1 MNRKI
6 SNIKINNF
14 VSQNQVTFLLY
25 GLVIILFIFGETIS
39 KGFLNYDHVCAIL
52 RTASFLGIV
61 SIGQTIA
68 ILTGGID
75 LSVGPIITMGNV
87 FVCMLINGQNSNTLW
102 AILFV
107 IFLGALF
114 GFLSGYGVA
123 YLKISPLVMTLA
135 VGSLITGITLI
146 FSKGAP
152 KGLASPILRYMG
164 VSSLFDFFPIIIFIW
179 LILSVL
185 SILLLN
191 FSVFGRKI
199 YYIGA
204 NEKSAFF
211 SGIKTNFT
219 KTIAY
224 SISGATAVLT
234 GALMAGYTQTAF
246 LGIGDEYILWSIA
259 AVVIGGTALTGGKGG
274 YVGTIAGTIIFV
286 LLESVLTVM
295 NMPEAVRKMANGA
308 IILILISIYYNQ
320 EKAKAKIY

>member
-1 MNRKI
+1 MNNKI
-6 SNIKINNF
+6 DSIKFNDFI
-14 VSQNQVTFLLY
+14 SQNKVIFLLY
-25 GLVIILFIFGETIS
+25 GLVIILFFFFVMIS
-39 KGFLNYDHVCAIL
+39 EGFLNHNHVYAIL

-61 SIGQTIA
+61 SIGQTIV

-75 LSVGPIITMGNV
+75 LSVVPLITMGNV
-87 FVCMLINGQNSNTLW
+87 FICMFINGQNSNTSWSL
-102 AILFV
+102 LFI

-152 KGLASPILRYMG
+152 KGLASPILRYIG
-164 VSSLFDFFPIIIFIW
+164 VGSLFDFFPVIIFIW
-179 LILSVL
+179 LILSFL

-204 NEKSAFF
+204 NEKAAFF
-211 SGIKTNFT
+211 SGIRTNFT
-219 KTIAY
+219 KTMAY
-224 SISGATAVLT
+224 SISGVTAVLT
-234 GALMAGYTQTAF
+234 GSLMAGYTQTAF
-246 LGIGDEYILWSIA
+246 LGIGNEYVLWSIA
-259 AVVIGGTALTGGKGG
+259 TVVIGGTALTGGKGG

-286 LLESVLTVM
+286 LLESILTVM

-320 EKAKAKIY
+320 EKVKTKIY

>member
-1 MNRKI
+1 MN
-6 SNIKINNF
+6 NKINNIKF
-14 VSQNQVTFLLY
+14 NDFISQNKVIFLLY
-25 GLVIILFIFGETIS
+25 GLVIILFIFGEMIS
-39 KGFLNYDHVCAIL
+39 KGFLNHNHVYAIL

-61 SIGQTIA
+61 SMGQTIV

-75 LSVGPIITMGNV
+75 LSVGPLITMGNV
-87 FVCMLINGQNSNTLW
+87 FICMFINGQNSNTLW
-102 AILFV
+102 SLLFI

-152 KGLASPILRYMG
+152 KGLASPILRYIG
-164 VSSLFDFFPIIIFIW
+164 VGSLFDFFPVIIFIW
-179 LILSVL
+179 LIFSFLC
-185 SILLLN
+185 ILLLN

-211 SGIKTNFT
+211 SGIRTNFT
-219 KTIAY
+219 KTMAY
-224 SISGATAVLT
+224 SISGVTAVLA
-234 GALMAGYTQTAF
+234 GSLMAGYTQTAF
-246 LGIGDEYILWSIA
+246 LGIGNEYVLWSIA
-259 AVVIGGTALTGGKGG
+259 TVVIGGTALTGGKGG

-286 LLESVLTVM
+286 LLESILTVM
-295 NMPEAVRKMANGA
+295 NMPEAVRRMANGA

-320 EKAKAKIY
+320 ERVKVKIY

>member
-1 MNRKI
+1 MNGEI
-6 SNIKINNF
+6 NNIKINNF
-14 VSQNQVTFLLY
+14 VSQNKVTFLLY
-25 GLVIILFIFGETIS
+25 GLVIIFFIFGEIIS

-61 SIGQTIA
+61 SIGQTIV

-75 LSVGPIITMGNV
+75 LSVGPLITTGNV
-87 FVCMLINGQNSNTLW
+87 FICMFINGLDSNTLW

-107 IFLGALF
+107 ILLGALF

-135 VGSLITGITLI
+135 IGSLITGITLI

-164 VSSLFDFFPIIIFIW
+164 VGSLFDFFPVIIFIW

-185 SILLLN
+185 CIILLN

-199 YYIGA
+199 FYIGA
-204 NEKSAFF
+204 NEKAAFF

-234 GALMAGYTQTAF
+234 GVLMAGYTHTAF
-246 LGIGDEYILWSIA
+246 LGIGNEYVLWSIA

-286 LLESVLTVM
+286 LLESILTVM
-295 NMPEAVRKMANGA
+295 NMPEAVRKMANGT

-320 EKAKAKIY
+320 EKVKAKIY

>member
-1 MNRKI
+1 MNKKI
-6 SNIKINNF
+6 SNIEINNF
-14 VSQNQVTFLLY
+14 VSQNKVTFLLY
-25 GLVIILFIFGETIS
+25 GLVIILFIFGEIIS
-39 KGFLNYDHVCAIL
+39 KGFLNYDHICAIL

-61 SIGQTIA
+61 SIGQTIV

-75 LSVGPIITMGNV
+75 LSVGPLITTGNV
-87 FVCMLINGQNSNTLW
+87 FICMFINGLDSNTLW

-107 IFLGALF
+107 ILLGALF

-164 VSSLFDFFPIIIFIW
+164 VGSLFDFFPVIIFIW

-185 SILLLN
+185 CIILLN

-199 YYIGA
+199 FYIGA
-204 NEKSAFF
+204 NEKAAFF

-234 GALMAGYTQTAF
+234 GVLMAGYTHTAF
-246 LGIGDEYILWSIA
+246 LGIGNEYVLWSIA

-286 LLESVLTVM
+286 LLESILTVM
-295 NMPEAVRKMANGA
+295 NMPEAVRKMANGT

-320 EKAKAKIY
+320 EKVKAKIY

>member
-1 MNRKI
+1 MNNKI
-6 SNIKINNF
+6 DSIKFNDFI
-14 VSQNQVTFLLY
+14 SQNKVIFLLY
-25 GLVIILFIFGETIS
+25 GLVIILFIFGEMIS
-39 KGFLNYDHVCAIL
+39 EGFLNHNHVYAIL

-61 SIGQTIA
+61 SIGQTIV

-75 LSVGPIITMGNV
+75 LSVGPLITMGNV
-87 FVCMLINGQNSNTLW
+87 FICMFINGQNSNTSWSL
-102 AILFV
+102 LFI

-152 KGLASPILRYMG
+152 KGLASPILRYIG
-164 VSSLFDFFPIIIFIW
+164 VGSLFDFFPVIIFIW
-179 LILSVL
+179 LILSFL

-204 NEKSAFF
+204 NEKAAFF
-211 SGIKTNFT
+211 SGIRTNFT
-219 KTIAY
+219 KTMAY
-224 SISGATAVLT
+224 SISGVTAVLT
-234 GALMAGYTQTAF
+234 GSLMAGYTQTAF
-246 LGIGDEYILWSIA
+246 LGIGNEYVLWSIA
-259 AVVIGGTALTGGKGG
+259 TVVIGGTALTGGKGG

-286 LLESVLTVM
+286 LLESILTVM

-320 EKAKAKIY
+320 EKVKTKIY

>member
-1 MNRKI
+1 MNNKI
-6 SNIKINNF
+6 DSIKFNDFI
-14 VSQNQVTFLLY
+14 SQNKVIFLLY
-25 GLVIILFIFGETIS
+25 GLVIILFIFGEMIS
-39 KGFLNYDHVCAIL
+39 KGFLSHSHVYAIL

-61 SIGQTIA
+61 SMGQTIV

-75 LSVGPIITMGNV
+75 LSVGPLITMGNV
-87 FVCMLINGQNSNTLW
+87 FICMFINGQNSNTLW
-102 AILFV
+102 SLLFI

-152 KGLASPILRYMG
+152 KGLASPILRYIG
-164 VSSLFDFFPIIIFIW
+164 VGSLFDFFPVIIFIW
-179 LILSVL
+179 LILSFL

-204 NEKSAFF
+204 NEKAAFF
-211 SGIKTNFT
+211 SGIRTNFT
-219 KTIAY
+219 KTMAY
-224 SISGATAVLT
+224 SISGVTAVLT
-234 GALMAGYTQTAF
+234 GSLMAGYTQTAF
-246 LGIGDEYILWSIA
+246 LGIGNEYVLWSIA
-259 AVVIGGTALTGGKGG
+259 TVVIGGTALTGGKGG

-286 LLESVLTVM
+286 LLESILTVM

-320 EKAKAKIY
+320 ERVKVKIY

>member
-1 MNRKI
+1 MNKKI
-6 SNIKINNF
+6 SNIEINNF
-14 VSQNQVTFLLY
+14 VSQNKVTFLLY
-25 GLVIILFIFGETIS
+25 GLVIILFIFGEIIS
-39 KGFLNYDHVCAIL
+39 KGFLNYDHICAIL

-61 SIGQTIA
+61 SIGQTIV

-75 LSVGPIITMGNV
+75 LSVGPLITTGNV
-87 FVCMLINGQNSNTLW
+87 FVCMFINGQDSNTLW
-102 AILFV
+102 ATLFV
-107 IFLGALF
+107 ILLGALF

-152 KGLASPILRYMG
+152 KGLASPILRYIG
-164 VSSLFDFFPIIIFIW
+164 VGSLFDFFPVIIFIW
-179 LILSVL
+179 LILSV
-185 SILLLN
+185 SCILLLN
-191 FSVFGRKI
+191 FSVFGRKFF
-199 YYIGA
+199 YIGA
-204 NEKSAFF
+204 NEKTAFF

-219 KTIAY
+219 KTMAY

-234 GALMAGYTQTAF
+234 GVLMAGYTHTAF
-246 LGIGDEYILWSIA
+246 LGIGNEYVLWSIA

-286 LLESVLTVM
+286 LLESILTVM
-295 NMPEAVRKMANGA
+295 NMPEAVRKMANGT

-320 EKAKAKIY
+320 EKVKVKIY